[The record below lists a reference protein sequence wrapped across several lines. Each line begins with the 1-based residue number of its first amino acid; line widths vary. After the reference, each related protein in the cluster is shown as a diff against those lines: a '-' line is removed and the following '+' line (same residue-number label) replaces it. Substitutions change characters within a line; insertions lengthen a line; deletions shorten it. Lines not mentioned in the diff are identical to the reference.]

1 MRSANTSD
9 VFPSKPKHANVVVV
23 SSDEDEDS
31 QDGTVNYN
39 QTAGTVVNFNETTSE
54 SHHPFLSTFTQAA
67 QRFSQDRLEKD
78 REIENARVKEREL
91 ANRPI
96 PKTLTRFA

>member
-1 MRSANTSD
+1 VRSANTSD
-9 VFPSKPKHANVVVV
+9 VFPSQPKFANVVVV

-67 QRFSQDRLEKD
+67 
-78 REIENARVKEREL
+78 
-91 ANRPI
+91 
-96 PKTLTRFA
+96 

>member
-9 VFPSKPKHANVVVV
+9 VFPSQRKYANVMVV

-39 QTAGTVVNFNETTSE
+39 KTGTVVNFNETPSE
-54 SHHPFLSTFTQAA
+54 SHHPFLSNFTQAA
-67 QRFSQDRLEKD
+67 
-78 REIENARVKEREL
+78 
-91 ANRPI
+91 
-96 PKTLTRFA
+96 